1 MRVDDMFGY
10 DDFDDGMESQV
21 AELMGY
27 EYDSMDFYGKS
38 LIKRIISRIKRA
50 RRRRAKRAKKRGNG
64 DDAYSIRTPAGSVKY
79 SDAGGLS
86 FLKPSKGSKG
96 NVHDY
101 AQQRPGI
108 MQMVQ
113 DNPLLLAIPAGALF
127 LIAMQR
133 RPLPKRRKR

>member
-10 DDFDDGMESQV
+10 DDFDDGMENQV

-50 RRRRAKRAKKRGNG
+50 RRRRAKAKKRGAG
-64 DDAYSIRTPAGSVKY
+64 GDAYSIQTPGGSIKY

-127 LIAMQR
+127 FLAMQR